1 MCAKKPTANP
11 IDEYIARFPTDV
23 QKRLKQVRKTVRTN
37 APDAV
42 ETIRYG
48 IPTLQLGGDLVHFAA
63 FKSHIGFYPTPSAI
77 VKFEAEL
84 RDYESAKGSIK
95 FPLDQPMPLDL
106 IAKMVRFRVQETLAK
121 ADAKKTAKKPP
132 VRKK

>member
-1 MCAKKPTANP
+1 MSAKKPATNP

-23 QKRLKQVRKTVRTN
+23 QKPLNQVRKTVRTN

-48 IPTLQLGGDLVHFAA
+48 IPTLQLGGNLVHFAA

-95 FPLDQPMPLDL
+95 FPLDRPMPLDL
-106 IAKMVRFRVQETLAK
+106 I
-121 ADAKKTAKKPP
+121 D
-132 VRKK
+132 RKSTRLNSSH